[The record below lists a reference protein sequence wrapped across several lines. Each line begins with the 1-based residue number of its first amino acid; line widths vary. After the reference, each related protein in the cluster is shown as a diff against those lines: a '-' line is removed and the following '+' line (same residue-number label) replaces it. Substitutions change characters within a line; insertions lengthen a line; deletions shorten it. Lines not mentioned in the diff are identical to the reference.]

1 MTTSIETRWLPTGQ
15 AARELGISPDSLK
28 RYADRDE
35 VLLLGEHWRHGVH
48 SNSPRVWNLPLCLQA
63 LNRRGRLQRGRLQ
76 RALRAARHE
85 RELRSSAGQTSHPRP
100 HI

>member
-1 MTTSIETRWLPTGQ
+1 MTTSTETRWLPTGQ

-35 VLLLGEHWRHGVH
+35 VLVLGEHWRHGVH

-63 LNRRGRLQRGRLQ
+63 LNRRGRRQRRQ
-76 RALRAARHE
+76 PSPLRIAAAPGSD
-85 RELRSSAGQTSHPRP
+85 SSHS
-100 HI
+100 

>member
-48 SNSPRVWNLPLCLQA
+48 RNSPRVWNLPLCLQA
-63 LNRRGRLQRGRLQ
+63 LNRRGRLKRQQPAPLTI
-76 RALRAARHE
+76 AADPGSDIS
-85 RELRSSAGQTSHPRP
+85 RS
-100 HI
+100 

>member
-35 VLLLGEHWRHGVH
+35 VLLLGEHWRQGVH

-63 LNRRGRLQRGRLQ
+63 LNRRGRLQRRQPAPL
-76 RALRAARHE
+76 AIAADAGGDPS
-85 RELRSSAGQTSHPRP
+85 RS
-100 HI
+100 

>member
-35 VLLLGEHWRHGVH
+35 VLVLGEHWRHGVH

-63 LNRRGRLQRGRLQ
+63 LNHRGRLQRQ
-76 RALRAARHE
+76 QPAPSAIAADPG
-85 RELRSSAGQTSHPRP
+85 SDTSCS
-100 HI
+100 